1 VYPSVF
7 FFFICGDVSQS
18 TTSLLLIQTITL
30 SPQMK
35 KKKTDGY
42 TSNFAFQLHKRQAVE
57 VRFKD
62 IQIMTPTYV
71 DKDGKLTGKFIG
83 CGQFL

>member
-1 VYPSVF
+1 MKAF
-7 FFFICGDVSQS
+7 TCGDRVMVWINNKLVVDCD
-18 TTSLLLIQTITL
+18 T

-35 KKKTDGY
+35 KQKSEGY
-42 TSNFAFQLHKRQAVE
+42 TCNFAFQLHKKQAVE

-83 CGQFL
+83 CGQYH